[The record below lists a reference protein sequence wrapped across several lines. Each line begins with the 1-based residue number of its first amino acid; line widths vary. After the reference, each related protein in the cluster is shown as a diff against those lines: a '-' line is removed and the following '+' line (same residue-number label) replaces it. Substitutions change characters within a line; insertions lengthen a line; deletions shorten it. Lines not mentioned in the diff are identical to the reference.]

1 MDGTAT
7 LEAEINASGN
17 GNLPYAL
24 PLELNVT
31 DQEVI
36 RELCAQPEGRE
47 RDEYAL
53 AALRLGVLTLRQ
65 ARGVIDS
72 QELKLA
78 GERLLADV
86 RTALSEHH
94 TNVRGT
100 LSATLQNYFDPASG
114 HFTDRINRLIRKDG
128 DLATLLDRKITAADS
143 EMCRTLANHVG
154 QGSPLF
160 RLLSPTEA
168 DGVLAALRQCV
179 EDQLVEQRTK
189 VLKEFSLDNKDGALF
204 RLVGQLKDSN
214 GELQRDLRDRIG
226 DLLKQFSFDDEQSA
240 LSRMAKTIGS
250 ISNHLTLDDETS
262 ALSLLK
268 RELLGI
274 LNAQAEEAR
283 KFQSDV
289 RLTLERIDIRKKER
303 AASTTHG
310 KDFELEVFDLVQAE
324 AQRLGDLASFCG
336 NTPGRISG
344 CKTGD
349 CLVELGPESP
359 APGAKICIEAK
370 EKRQYS
376 LPEARSE
383 IAKGRDNRNADAGL
397 FVFSTK
403 TAPAGVEP
411 IARLGQDVYVIWD
424 VEEPATDLYLKLGL
438 SVARAICLQ
447 KAAKRQTETADF
459 EAIDKALLEINKQI
473 EALDEIRVCAVAID
487 KNSEK
492 IQDRLRISGDKLRK
506 QIGLLTERLTE
517 LRQLKDDT
525 AEQS

>member
-1 MDGTAT
+1 MDVTAA
-7 LEAEINASGN
+7 LESEVNGN
-17 GNLPYAL
+17 GSLPYSL
-24 PLELNVT
+24 LLELNVS
-31 DQEVI
+31 DQEII
-36 RELCAQPEGRE
+36 RELCAQAEGRE

-86 RTALSEHH
+86 RAALSDHH
-94 TNVRGT
+94 TSVRGT
-100 LSATLQNYFDPASG
+100 LSATLQNYFDPTSG
-114 HFTDRINRLIRKDG
+114 HFTDRINRLVRKDG
-128 DLATLLDRKITAADS
+128 DLANLLDRKITAVDS

-160 RLLSPTEA
+160 RLLSPSEA
-168 DGVLAALRQCV
+168 DGVLAALRKCV
-179 EDQLVEQRTK
+179 EEQLADQRRA
-189 VLKEFSLDNKDGALF
+189 VLKEFSLDTKESALS
-204 RLVGQLKDSN
+204 RVVGQLKDSN
-214 GELQRDLRDRIG
+214 GELQRDLKDRIG

-240 LSRMAKTIGS
+240 LSRMAKTVGS
-250 ISNHLTLDDETS
+250 ISNHLTLDDENS

-274 LNAQAEEAR
+274 LTAQVEEAR

-289 RLTLERIDIRKKER
+289 RLTLERIDVRKKER
-303 AASTTHG
+303 AASTIHG
-310 KDFELEVFDLVQAE
+310 KDFELEVFDLIRDE

-336 NTPGRISG
+336 NTPGRISA

-349 CLVELGPESP
+349 VLVELGPESP

-376 LPEARSE
+376 LAEARCE

-397 FVFSTK
+397 FVFSIK
-403 TAPAGVEP
+403 TAPAGLEP
-411 IARLGQDVYVIWD
+411 ITRLGHDVYVFWD
-424 VEEPATDLYLKLGL
+424 LDDPATDLYLRLGF
-438 SVARAICLQ
+438 SVARALCLQ
-447 KAAKRQTETADF
+447 KAAKRETETADF

-506 QIGLLTERLTE
+506 QIGLLAERLVE
-517 LRQLKDDT
+517 LRALKDDT
-525 AEQS
+525 ALE